1 MYFIL
6 FKYRTRSNEL
16 CMTCKYYLVGNINVI
31 QCRDYKMNMN
41 DLGVACQTS
50 NS

>member
-31 QCRDYKMNMN
+31 QCRDCNCFEDECK
-41 DLGVACQTS
+41 
-50 NS
+50 